1 MGGGVF
7 FSCKESNNLYN
18 RNQMKDTLKDIGG
31 IALDMIIAILAAII
45 ALNII
50 GSVLISTAMGAEA
63 PLTQEEEVV
72 AITLMGEARGE
83 GEIGLYAVGCVIQ
96 KRAQERELTLSQVCL
111 QNKINKNGVRVW
123 QFSCWN
129 DKPYIETMKRLLK
142 ADTKQAKYSK
152 RLARAMCAGG
162 MLTQTFTGNANHYHA
177 TYVTPYWSKKFKPT
191 KRIGNHIFYKLP

>member
-1 MGGGVF
+1 
-7 FSCKESNNLYN
+7 
-18 RNQMKDTLKDIGG
+18 MKDALKDIGG

-96 KRAQERELTLSQVCL
+96 KRAQERQLTLSQVCL

-191 KRIGNHIFYKLP
+191 KRIGNHIYYKLP

>member
-1 MGGGVF
+1 
-7 FSCKESNNLYN
+7 
-18 RNQMKDTLKDIGG
+18 MKDTLKDIGG

-111 QNKINKNGVRVW
+111 QIKINKNGVRVW

>member
-1 MGGGVF
+1 
-7 FSCKESNNLYN
+7 
-18 RNQMKDTLKDIGG
+18 MKDTLKDIGG

-45 ALNII
+45 SLNII

-63 PLTQEEEVV
+63 PLTPEEEVV

>member
-1 MGGGVF
+1 
-7 FSCKESNNLYN
+7 
-18 RNQMKDTLKDIGG
+18 MKDTLKDIGG

-96 KRAQERELTLSQVCL
+96 QRSIERKLTLAQVCL
-111 QNKINKNGVRVW
+111 QNKVNKNGVRVW

>member
-1 MGGGVF
+1 
-7 FSCKESNNLYN
+7 
-18 RNQMKDTLKDIGG
+18 MKDTLKDIGG

>member
-45 ALNII
+45 SLNII

>member
-1 MGGGVF
+1 
-7 FSCKESNNLYN
+7 
-18 RNQMKDTLKDIGG
+18 MKDTLKDIGG
-31 IALDMIIAILAAII
+31 IAIDMIIAILAAII

>member
-1 MGGGVF
+1 M
-7 FSCKESNNLYN
+7 KE
-18 RNQMKDTLKDIGG
+18 TLKDIGG
-31 IALDMIIAILAAII
+31 IAVDLVITIFVAII

-50 GSVLISTAMGAEA
+50 GAILVSTAMGAEQ

>member
-1 MGGGVF
+1 M
-7 FSCKESNNLYN
+7 KE
-18 RNQMKDTLKDIGG
+18 TLKDLSTIVV
-31 IALDMIIAILAAII
+31 DVIIAVILAII

-50 GSVLISTAMGAEA
+50 GAVLVTSAMGAEQ
-63 PLTQEEEVV
+63 PLTQEEQVI

-83 GEIGLYAVGCVIQ
+83 GEVGLYAVGCVIQ
-96 KRAQERELTLSQVCL
+96 KRAQERKLTLSQVCL
-111 QNKINKNGVRVW
+111 QNRVNKNGVRVW

-162 MLTQTFTGNANHYHA
+162 MLTQTFTGDANHYHA
-177 TYVTPYWSKKFKPT
+177 NYVTPYWSKKFKPT
-191 KRIGNHIFYKLP
+191 KRIGNHIFYRLP

>member
-1 MGGGVF
+1 M
-7 FSCKESNNLYN
+7 KE
-18 RNQMKDTLKDIGG
+18 TLKDIGG
-31 IALDMIIAILAAII
+31 IAVDLVITIFVAII

-50 GSVLISTAMGAEA
+50 GAILVSTAMGAEQ

-177 TYVTPYWSKKFKPT
+177 SYVTPYWSKRFKPT

>member
-1 MGGGVF
+1 
-7 FSCKESNNLYN
+7 
-18 RNQMKDTLKDIGG
+18 MKDALKDIGG
-31 IALDMIIAILAAII
+31 IALDLIITIFVAII

-50 GSVLISTAMGAEA
+50 GAILVSTAMGAEQ

-129 DKPYIETMKRLLK
+129 DKPYIETMKRLLE
-142 ADTKQAKYSK
+142 ANTKQAKYAK
-152 RLARAMCAGG
+152 MLARAMCKGWRLA
-162 MLTQTFTGNANHYHA
+162 QDFTGEANHYHA
-177 TYVTPYWSKKFKPT
+177 NYVTPYWSKRFKPT

>member
-1 MGGGVF
+1 M
-7 FSCKESNNLYN
+7 KE
-18 RNQMKDTLKDIGG
+18 TLKDIGG
-31 IALDMIIAILAAII
+31 IALDMIITIFAAII

-142 ADTKQAKYSK
+142 ANTKQAEYSK

-162 MLTQTFTGNANHYHA
+162 MLAQTFTGNANHYHA
-177 TYVTPYWSKKFKPT
+177 NYVSPYWIKGQKPT
-191 KRIGNHIFYKLP
+191 KIIGKHIFYKLP

>member
-1 MGGGVF
+1 
-7 FSCKESNNLYN
+7 
-18 RNQMKDTLKDIGG
+18 MKDTLNDIGG

-123 QFSCWN
+123 QFSCWA
-129 DKPYIETMKRLLK
+129 DKPYMNTMKRLLK
-142 ADTKQAKYSK
+142 ANTEQAKYSK
-152 RLARAMCAGG
+152 KLAHAICRGYK
-162 MLTQTFTGNANHYHA
+162 LDQNFTGNANHYHA
-177 TYVTPYWSKKFKPT
+177 SRVSPYWTKEQKPT
-191 KRIGNHIFYKLP
+191 KRIKNHIFYKLPYLTKP

>member
-1 MGGGVF
+1 M
-7 FSCKESNNLYN
+7 KE
-18 RNQMKDTLKDIGG
+18 TLKDVSTIVV
-31 IALDMIIAILAAII
+31 DVIIAVILAII

-50 GSVLISTAMGAEA
+50 GAVLVTSAMGAEQ
-63 PLTQEEEVV
+63 PLTQEEQVI

-83 GEIGLYAVGCVIQ
+83 GEVGLYAVGCVIQ
-96 KRAQERELTLSQVCL
+96 KRAQERKLTLSQVCL
-111 QNKINKNGVRVW
+111 QNRVNKNGVRVW

-162 MLTQTFTGNANHYHA
+162 MLTQTFTGDANHYHA
-177 TYVTPYWSKKFKPT
+177 NYVTPYWSKKFKPT
-191 KRIGNHIFYKLP
+191 KRIGNHIFYRLP

>member
-1 MGGGVF
+1 
-7 FSCKESNNLYN
+7 
-18 RNQMKDTLKDIGG
+18 MKDTFKDISG
-31 IALDMIIAILAAII
+31 IVVDLIITVILAIM

-50 GSVLISTAMGAEA
+50 GAVLVSSAMGAEQ

-142 ADTKQAKYSK
+142 ANTKQAKYSK

-177 TYVTPYWSKKFKPT
+177 NYVTPYWSKRFKPT

>member
-1 MGGGVF
+1 
-7 FSCKESNNLYN
+7 
-18 RNQMKDTLKDIGG
+18 MKDTLKDIGG
-31 IALDMIIAILAAII
+31 IAFDMIITIFAAII